1 VRPGAQG
8 PPPGGGVPPAGQGGG
23 RAGRLPSPHL
33 GRWHHHQA
41 LSLIAVWFLTREARG
56 GKKADPGPDGP
67 AGPAGQRS
75 GAAPG
80 GRVRPPGSGP
90 ADDGA
95 VAAAERGGE
104 VLPLEAA
111 EPLAPT
117 TAWAGGGWEP
127 VEEVDRSCPGPPAM
141 RPSEMNPAGPGS
153 SAEPD
158 PTAPAAMMAGAPR
171 PTPEKPR
178 WAADKA
184 RGLPGDT
191 RSAQLPIPLHLH
203 VSHPS
208 LVDGLALRRRL
219 VADTGHILAE
229 IQEILFHTREAISR
243 SQALLARSLP
253 DLWIPEPSER
263 AG

>member
-1 VRPGAQG
+1 EHVGPGPGRRPTRLCRPGAAAQDPVRPGGPVGGRSAGPGVGNGRGPGRREGAADGTGHPGTGAGPGGQPGVGGGRGAGGGPGAAAGRVVEARLPAVERPGRHPGGRVRPGAQG

-41 LSLIAVWFLTREARG
+41 LSLIAVWFLTREARR

-67 AGPAGQRS
+67 GGPAGHRS

-80 GRVRPPGSGP
+80 GRVRPPGPGP

-127 VEEVDRSCPGPPAM
+127 VELVTSTTA
-141 RPSEMNPAGPGS
+141 SAGPAS
-153 SAEPD
+153 
-158 PTAPAAMMAGAPR
+158 
-171 PTPEKPR
+171 
-178 WAADKA
+178 
-184 RGLPGDT
+184 T
-191 RSAQLPIPLHLH
+191 R
-203 VSHPS
+203 
-208 LVDGLALRRRL
+208 LR
-219 VADTGHILAE
+219 
-229 IQEILFHTREAISR
+229 
-243 SQALLARSLP
+243 
-253 DLWIPEPSER
+253 
-263 AG
+263 